1 MSNGRPNVGHSNIT
15 YYAIQQRKVVKT
27 PIVEKL
33 PDPEP
38 LEDTKVVSIMD
49 RIQNKKQPDT
59 FCPPDLTKVDDGL
72 YYKGKQ
78 QPTKE
83 IQ

>member
-15 YYAIQQRKVVKT
+15 YYAIQQRKVVKN
-27 PIVEKL
+27 PIIEKL

-49 RIQNKKQPDT
+49 RIQIKKQPDT
-59 FCPPDLTKVDDGL
+59 FCPPDLTKTDSEL
-72 YYKGKQ
+72 YYKSNQEHSENK
-78 QPTKE
+78 
-83 IQ
+83 

>member
-15 YYAIQQRKVVKT
+15 YYAIQQRKVVKN
-27 PIVEKL
+27 PIIEKL

-49 RIQNKKQPDT
+49 RIQIKKQPDT
-59 FCPPDLTKVDDGL
+59 FCPPDLTRPDNEL
-72 YYKGKQ
+72 YYKSNQEHSENK
-78 QPTKE
+78 
-83 IQ
+83 

>member
-1 MSNGRPNVGHSNIT
+1 MSNDRPKVGHSNIT
-15 YYAIQQRKVVKT
+15 YYAIQQRKVIKK
-27 PIVEKL
+27 PIIEVL
-33 PDPEP
+33 PDPVPVPE
-38 LEDTKVVSIMD
+38 TNVFSIMD
-49 RIQNKKQPDT
+49 RIQVCKLPDT

-83 IQ
+83 TQ

>member
-1 MSNGRPNVGHSNIT
+1 MSNGRPKVGHSNIT
-15 YYAIQQRKVVKT
+15 YYAIQQRKVIKN
-27 PIVEKL
+27 PIIEKL

-49 RIQNKKQPDT
+49 RIQVKKQPDT

-83 IQ
+83 TQ

>member
-1 MSNGRPNVGHSNIT
+1 MSNGRPKLQHSNIT
-15 YYAIQQRKVVKT
+15 YYAIQQRSVTKS
-27 PIVEKL
+27 PIIEKL

-38 LEDTKVVSIMD
+38 IQYESLSSIMEAND
-49 RIQNKKQPDT
+49 SKQEKDI

-72 YYKGKQ
+72 YYLHN

-83 IQ
+83 TQ

>member
-1 MSNGRPNVGHSNIT
+1 MSNGRPSVGHSNIT
-15 YYAIQQRKVVKT
+15 YYAIQQRKVVKN

-38 LEDTKVVSIMD
+38 LEDTKVVSILD
-49 RIQNKKQPDT
+49 RIQIKKQPDT

-83 IQ
+83 TQ